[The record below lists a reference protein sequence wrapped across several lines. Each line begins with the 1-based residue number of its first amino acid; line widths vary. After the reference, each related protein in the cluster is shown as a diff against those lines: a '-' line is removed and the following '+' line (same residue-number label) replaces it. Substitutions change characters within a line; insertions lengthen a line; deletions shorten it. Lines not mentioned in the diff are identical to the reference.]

1 MRQKL
6 QIVGWMAALLLSAV
20 LWTAPAMAEEVK
32 YNLWIAGKQLTSENC
47 TDISKDNG
55 FEGVTIADGGTFS
68 YDAQNKKLV
77 IKDVAVD
84 SKALDAVKHKIVDLT
99 IEVEG
104 TNTLNAEGLA
114 VGLRCLASTKL
125 EGKGSLT
132 ITVKNIGIYFSVVN
146 TELSI
151 SDITLN
157 TSGQYGISGNGL
169 SLPKLTIN
177 NAIVIAK
184 GEQRAMD
191 GWADLSLSNC
201 AIVTPEVSEFRSGS
215 IVDINADEWATK
227 VEIAPTYGLY
237 IAGKQVHALN
247 CDKINSKNFPGV
259 TIAEGG
265 ECRYDNE
272 KRTLFMKNVTIEAGD
287 GHSAVANGSIH
298 NLRIKVEGKNYWKA
312 TDRSALYNGAE
323 VMSIR
328 GEEGKAQLEVTSRDS
343 AAVCVKETVTVN
355 YIDFTATGKWGV
367 LGKDPT
373 DQLCNFNLHFAKGT
387 ITATGTKEDECA
399 VSNVY
404 DMGYDD
410 VLIREPIITP
420 TDGGYK
426 WPNKFFADKDGKKV
440 KRIQFDRKYALNIT
454 TGYVD
459 VDNCNNIPADPQ
471 FKHITVAQ
479 GGHFY
484 YKNES
489 KTLFMKD
496 VTIDK
501 PDRVHCAIT
510 NYGIEGLTIHLE
522 GNNTWSVGQI
532 GLLCQ
537 ASTKITGNGTLT
549 IRAQALT
556 QYGFGI
562 ERNNDHPNI
571 TVDVSDITIEAHTPL
586 FLHSAPF
593 HDGTGKFTLNNVK
606 ATVHDGSLKDC
617 DCTFKGCKIVSAE
630 GVSPIVVD
638 RIRVESVTFDPK
650 EITRYVGDVPAAVP
664 MPTVL
669 PEEAGNKELVWT
681 SDNEE
686 VAKVDDKGLLVI
698 GTKGMAH
705 LTATAKDASGK
716 KDQLTVHVRYHVDGV
731 KLYQGTEEVSALTIT
746 EGTSVTL
753 TAKVAPDG
761 VPNGV
766 EWVAEA
772 SEFTVTDKTAEKATF
787 TALKAGDYTITAKA
801 VEDTEKT
808 ATVNVKV
815 LPKVASLTLNEKGK
829 TEAIGKT
836 VTFEVG
842 ETTTFEVKQLPAEA
856 LPLPVTWSAT
866 VSGQPTT
873 DVTVV
878 DGVVTVN
885 KWIEGCE
892 ITAQVKVSDTETVK
906 KSFTVIVLKPAPTK
920 IKLDPKE
927 FTIKSGESQEV
938 IISFVGDEPFDEG
951 VTVTPQDSE
960 HFTVAQEGK
969 KLTITGKKPTSEAV
983 TLTVASTKD
992 PNIKETCQVT
1002 VTKKAP
1008 TKIIIPES
1016 FSLAIEETKEMTVT
1030 FEGGDYIDKELD
1042 IEPKTNENIEIKQEG
1057 DKLII
1062 KGTKLTTDPVT
1073 VTVKSKNFPAVPEAT
1088 CQVTVT
1094 KKVPTAIT
1102 IAQADKAFE
1111 LTKEQTKVITLTFTP
1126 AEYVN
1131 QEVEVTVTP
1140 KDALTATAVDGKL
1153 TIKADKPF
1161 DKDTQVTVTVTSTV
1175 APTVSDNCTV
1185 TLKYE
1190 DPGAVE
1196 DAALASIAV
1205 APNPFATELR
1215 IENPEGVEG
1224 YYELLTAAG
1233 VAVRSGALDAH
1244 KIILNTEALPA
1255 GVYFLHIRQGELAN
1269 THKTIKVVKY

>member
-32 YNLWIAGKQLTSENC
+32 YELWIAGKQLTSENC
-47 TDISKDNG
+47 TNISKDNG
-55 FEGVTIADGGTFS
+55 FPGVTIAEGGKFS
-68 YDAQNKKLV
+68 YDKANNKLLM
-77 IKDVAVD
+77 KDVAVD
-84 SKALDAVKHKIVDLT
+84 SKELDAIKHQIVNLT

-104 TNTLNAEGLA
+104 TNTFNAEGRA
-114 VGLRCLASTKL
+114 AGLRCLASTKL
-125 EGKGSLT
+125 EGRGSLT
-132 ITVKNIGIYFSVVN
+132 ITVKDLGIYFGQDN
-146 TELSI
+146 AELSI

-157 TSGQYGISGNGL
+157 TSGRYGISGDVVL
-169 SLPKLTIN
+169 QHQKLTIN

-184 GEQRAMD
+184 GELRAMD
-191 GWADLSLSNC
+191 DWDELSLSNC
-201 AIVTPEVSEFRSGS
+201 AIVTPEVSNFESGS
-215 IVDINADEWATK
+215 IFDIKADEWAKK

-259 TIAEGG
+259 TIADGG

-272 KRTLFMKNVTIEAGD
+272 KRTLFMKNVTIKAGD
-287 GHSAVANGSIH
+287 GHSAVANGSIY
-298 NLRIKVEGKNYWKA
+298 NLRIKVEGKNYWNA

-323 VMSIR
+323 IMSIR
-328 GEEGKAQLEVTSRDS
+328 GEDGKAQLEVTSRDS

-387 ITATGTKEDECA
+387 IIATGTEEDKCA

-410 VLIREPIITP
+410 VLIREPIITS
-420 TDGGYK
+420 TNGGYK
-426 WPNKFFADKDGKKV
+426 WPNKFFADQDGKKV
-440 KRIQFDRKYALNIT
+440 KKITVDRKFALYIA

-479 GGHFY
+479 GGHLY
-484 YKNES
+484 YKHDIR
-489 KTLFMKD
+489 TLFMKD
-496 VTIDK
+496 VTIEE
-501 PDRVHCAIT
+501 PDRLPSAIT
-510 NYGIEGLTIHLE
+510 NKAIEGLTIHLE
-522 GNNTWSVGQI
+522 GKNVWSVQQKGI
-532 GLLCQ
+532 VCQ

-549 IRAQALT
+549 LT
-556 QYGFGI
+556 IKPKDYIQYGFGI
-562 ERNNDHPNI
+562 QTNNNYSNI
-571 TVDVSDITIEAHTPL
+571 TVDVSDITIEAHTPIL
-586 FLHSAPF
+586 LYSDPLH
-593 HDGTGKFTLNNVK
+593 GTGKFILNNVK
-606 ATVHDGSLKDC
+606 ATVHGSLSNTDH
-617 DCTFKGCKIVSAE
+617 TFKGCKIVSAD
-630 GVSPIVVD
+630 GASPIEID

-650 EITRYVGDVPAAVP
+650 EITRYVGDAPAAVP
-664 MPTVL
+664 MPTIR
-669 PEEAGNKELVWT
+669 PDEAGNKKLAWT

-686 VAKVDDKGLLVI
+686 VAKVVDGKLII
-698 GTKGMAH
+698 GTKGTAI
-705 LTATAKDASGK
+705 LTAKATDGSNKEDK
-716 KDQLTVHVRYHVDGV
+716 LTVHVYYRVDGV
-731 KLYQGTEEVSALTIT
+731 KLFQNDQEIAALTIT
-746 EGTSVTL
+746 EGQSVTL
-753 TAKVAPDG
+753 AAKVAPDG

-766 EWVAEA
+766 EWVSEA

-787 TALKAGDYTITAKA
+787 TALKAGDYTITARA
-801 VEDTEKT
+801 AEDTEKT

-815 LPKVASLTLNEKGK
+815 LPKVASLVFYEKGK

-842 ETTTFEVKQLPAEA
+842 ESKTFEVKQLPAEA
-856 LPLPVTWSAT
+856 LTLPVTWSAA
-866 VSGQPTT
+866 VNGQPAEG
-873 DVTVV
+873 VTVEN
-878 DGVVTVN
+878 GVVKVT
-885 KWIEGCE
+885 KWVEGCE
-892 ITAQVKVSDTETVK
+892 ITAQVKVSDSETVK
-906 KSFTVIVLKPAPTK
+906 NSFTVVVLKPAPK
-920 IKLDPKE
+920 EIKLAPKE

-938 IISFVGDEPFDEG
+938 NISFVGDEPFDER

-960 HFTVAQEGK
+960 HFTVAHEGK
-969 KLTITGKKPTSEAV
+969 KLTITGKKPTTAAV

-992 PNIKETCQVT
+992 PNIKESCQVT

-1057 DKLII
+1057 DKLMI

-1073 VTVKSKNFPAVPEAT
+1073 VTVKSKNFAAVPEAT

-1126 AEYVN
+1126 AEYVD
-1131 QEVEVTVTP
+1131 QEVEVTVNP

-1161 DKDTQVTVTVTSTV
+1161 DKETTVEVTVTSKVT
-1175 APTVSDNCTV
+1175 PTVSDNCKV

-1190 DPGAVE
+1190 APEAVE
-1196 DAALASIAV
+1196 DAALARIAV
-1205 APNPFATELR
+1205 APNPFSTELR
-1215 IENPEGVEG
+1215 IENPEGIEG

-1244 KIILNTEALPA
+1244 KVIVNTEALPA
-1255 GVYFLHIRQGELAN
+1255 GVYFLHIRQGELLN
-1269 THKTIKVVKY
+1269 THKTVKVVKY